1 MRRKKRGELE
11 EEEELRASFM
21 TDDVIE
27 SYYAKQYSGQSG
39 MRVPFFDPDFYADK
53 LNGRPYRHR
62 KRRPGEKDK

>member
-1 MRRKKRGELE
+1 
-11 EEEELRASFM
+11 M